1 MESNR
6 RTFLKSMAVTTVTPA
21 ISMQSILAD
30 GSKYTAEESHRRP
43 SPSAQPKNVVVMIC
57 DDLGYG
63 DLGCYGTGIKTPN
76 LDKLATDGA
85 RFTHCDSAHPICSA
99 SRAALL
105 TGRYGQR
112 SGTTAAF
119 FPNSKYG
126 LALEETTLAN
136 LFKDSGYR
144 TMAIGKWHLG
154 DAPEYLPTKRG
165 FDSYFGV
172 PYSDDMKPLPL
183 MCDTSVLEAE
193 TDRDLLTLRY
203 TEEALRLLD
212 EDSAKP
218 FFLYLAFSYP
228 HDPARA
234 SARFKGKSGLGDYG
248 DAVQEID
255 WSVGEVVSALEK
267 KGRLSDTLILFT
279 SDHGPWYQGSPGNLR
294 GRKGT
299 TFEGGVRVP
308 LIAHW
313 PAGIQPGVVSNE
325 WLSNLDILPTLTSL
339 CGLNASPNPLD
350 GIDNSKILRGGR
362 GTAARKAILYFNPM
376 TGFNPALLK
385 QFSPTMTNIS
395 EMFNPALGVGTDLHC
410 ARRGDWK
417 LRFAQ
422 INGEIYVSDYTTG
435 RASFWLARP
444 ELYNLALDPTESYDV
459 AHEHP
464 EIVKEILDD
473 VDAQVKTMPEVV
485 QGAYSRLRRNVSAPD
500 TRPGAAPPPNLK
512 TPEPPWQWVPKDRR

>member
-1 MESNR
+1 MEGDR
-6 RTFLKSMAVTTVTPA
+6 RSFLKSLAVTAVAPA
-21 ISMQSILAD
+21 VSMERILAE
-30 GSKYTAEESHRRP
+30 GSNVTAEQSRRRP
-43 SPSAQPKNVVVMIC
+43 SLSAHPKNIVVMIC

-63 DLGCYGTGIKTPN
+63 DLGCYGSGIKTPN
-76 LDKLATDGA
+76 LDKLAADGA
-85 RFTHCDSAHPICSA
+85 RFNHCNSAHPICSA

-112 SGTTAAF
+112 IGTTSAF
-119 FPNSKYG
+119 FPTSKYG

-136 LFKDSGYR
+136 LFKESGYR

-154 DAPEYLPTKRG
+154 DAPEFLPTKRG
-165 FDSYFGV
+165 FDSFFGV
-172 PYSDDMKPLPL
+172 PYSDDMEPLP
-183 MCDTSVLEAE
+183 MIRDAAVIEAE
-193 TDRDLLTLRY
+193 TDRDLLTPRY
-203 TEEALRLLD
+203 TEEALRFLN
-212 EDSAKP
+212 EEPTKP
-218 FFLYLAFSYP
+218 FFLYMAYSYP

-234 SARFKGKSGLGDYG
+234 SVRFQGKSGLGEYG

-255 WSVGEVVSALEK
+255 WSVGEVVNALK
-267 KGRLSDTLILFT
+267 KRGSLADTLILFT

-313 PAGIQPGVVSNE
+313 PAGIRIGVVSNE

-339 CGLNASPNPLD
+339 CGLKPSPNPLD
-350 GIDNSKILRGGR
+350 GIDNSKILCGGR
-362 GTAARKAILYFNPM
+362 ESASRKALLYFNPV
-376 TGFNPALLK
+376 TGFNPVLMK
-385 QFSPTMTNIS
+385 QMSGNLASMTNLN
-395 EMFNPALGVGTDLHC
+395 EMFNPVLGVGTDLHC
-410 ARRGDWK
+410 ARKGDWK

-444 ELYNLALDPTESYDV
+444 ELYNLTLDPTEGYDV

-464 EIVKEILDD
+464 EIVKEILED
-473 VDAQVKTMPEVV
+473 VDAQVKTM
-485 QGAYSRLRRNVSAPD
+485 
-500 TRPGAAPPPNLK
+500 
-512 TPEPPWQWVPKDRR
+512 